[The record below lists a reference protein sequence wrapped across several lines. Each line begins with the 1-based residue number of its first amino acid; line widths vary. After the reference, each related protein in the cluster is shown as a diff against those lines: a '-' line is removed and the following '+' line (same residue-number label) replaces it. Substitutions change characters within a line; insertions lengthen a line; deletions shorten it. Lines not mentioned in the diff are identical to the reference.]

1 MNTPNTKEKD
11 IIKKGEFDV
20 DYSKGLL
27 WTVDDVLKN
36 FEHLFLYDQY
46 YSRPNYENRL
56 FGRWHPDKV
65 IEGIAVDVKLK
76 DLSSETKEEV
86 KKYVKENG
94 VRFFTANDDDEGY
107 PKGHPKYDEEYCEDR
122 CYGYYLDTENNKN
135 INFEPLD
142 RFTTPD
148 LGHTGLYAKNS
159 EGEYKGI

>member
-1 MNTPNTKEKD
+1 MIT
-11 IIKKGEFDV
+11 
-20 DYSKGLL
+20 
-27 WTVDDVLKN
+27 TVDDVLKN
-36 FEHLFLYDQY
+36 FDNLFLYDQY
-46 YSRPNYENRL
+46 YERPNYENRL
-56 FGRWHPDKV
+56 FGHFKPECSDKF
-65 IEGIAVDVKLK
+65 ILK
-76 DLSSETKEEV
+76 NSSSELKEEV

-142 RFTTPD
+142 RHTAPD

-159 EGEYKGI
+159 EGQYKGV

>member
-1 MNTPNTKEKD
+1 MKTT
-11 IIKKGEFDV
+11 IT
-20 DYSKGLL
+20 
-27 WTVDDVLKN
+27 TVQDVLN
-36 FEHLFLYDQY
+36 NSEYLFFFDKY
-46 YSRPNYENRL
+46 YERPDYEN
-56 FGRWHPDKV
+56 
-65 IEGIAVDVKLK
+65 KLYARTVLM
-76 DLSSETKEEV
+76 LSKLPSELKEEI

-142 RFTTPD
+142 KHTTPD

>member
-56 FGRWHPDKV
+56 FGRWHPDRV
-65 IEGIAVDVKLK
+65 VEEDFRLK
-76 DLSSETKEEV
+76 DLSFELRTEL
-86 KKYVKENG
+86 KKYIKENG

-107 PKGHPKYDEEYCEDR
+107 PENHPEYTDDFGGVDDR

-142 RFTTPD
+142 RHTTTD
-148 LGHTGLYAKNS
+148 LGHTRLYAKNS
-159 EGEYKGI
+159 EGKYEQV

>member
-1 MNTPNTKEKD
+1 MKTT
-11 IIKKGEFDV
+11 IT
-20 DYSKGLL
+20 
-27 WTVDDVLKN
+27 TVDDVLN
-36 FEHLFLYDQY
+36 NSEYLFFFDKY
-46 YSRPNYENRL
+46 YERPDYEN
-56 FGRWHPDKV
+56 
-65 IEGIAVDVKLK
+65 KLYARTVLM
-76 DLSSETKEEV
+76 LSKLPSELKEEI

-107 PKGHPKYDEEYCEDR
+107 PENHPKYDEEFGDDR

>member
-1 MNTPNTKEKD
+1 MTT
-11 IIKKGEFDV
+11 
-20 DYSKGLL
+20 
-27 WTVDDVLKN
+27 TVDDVLKN
-36 FEHLFLYDQY
+36 FDNLFLYDQY
-46 YSRPNYENRL
+46 YERPNYENRL
-56 FGRWHPDKV
+56 FGHFKPECSDKF
-65 IEGIAVDVKLK
+65 ILK
-76 DLSSETKEEV
+76 NSSSELKEEV

-142 RFTTPD
+142 RHTAPD

-159 EGEYKGI
+159 EGQYKGV

>member
-1 MNTPNTKEKD
+1 MIT
-11 IIKKGEFDV
+11 
-20 DYSKGLL
+20 
-27 WTVDDVLKN
+27 TVDDVLKN
-36 FEHLFLYDQY
+36 FDNLFLYDQY
-46 YSRPNYENRL
+46 YERPNYENRL
-56 FGRWHPDKV
+56 FGHFKPECSDKF
-65 IEGIAVDVKLK
+65 ILK
-76 DLSSETKEEV
+76 NSSSELKEEV

-142 RFTTPD
+142 RHTAPD

-159 EGEYKGI
+159 EGQYKGVSIYLWKGINLPFLFISSLCTY

>member
-1 MNTPNTKEKD
+1 MIT
-11 IIKKGEFDV
+11 
-20 DYSKGLL
+20 
-27 WTVDDVLKN
+27 TVDDVLKN

-46 YSRPNYENRL
+46 YERPNFINRL
-56 FGRWHPDKV
+56 FGHWHPDRV
-65 IEGIAVDVKLK
+65 AVEDFRLK
-76 DLSSETKEEV
+76 DLSSELKEEV

-107 PKGHPKYDEEYCEDR
+107 PKNHPEYDEEYCEDR
-122 CYGYYLDTENNKN
+122 CYGYYLDTDSNKN
-135 INFEPLD
+135 IDFQPLD

>member
-1 MNTPNTKEKD
+1 MIT
-11 IIKKGEFDV
+11 
-20 DYSKGLL
+20 
-27 WTVDDVLKN
+27 TVDDVLKN
-36 FEHLFLYDQY
+36 FDNIFLYAQY

-56 FGRWHPDKV
+56 FGHFKPECSDKF
-65 IEGIAVDVKLK
+65 ILK
-76 DLSSETKEEV
+76 NSSSELKEEV

-107 PKGHPKYDEEYCEDR
+107 PENHPEYDEEYCEDR

-142 RFTTPD
+142 RHTAPD

-159 EGEYKGI
+159 EGQYKGV